1 MKVEAETGG
10 MQPQANGCL
19 EPPEAARGRRDPP
32 LESPKGPRPC
42 DTLISDFWSLK
53 LREDEFV
60 M

>member
-1 MKVEAETGG
+1 MKVEAEAGG
-10 MQPQANGCL
+10 MQPQAKGRL
-19 EPPEAARGRRDPP
+19 EPPEAERGRKDPP

-53 LREDEFV
+53 RREDEFV